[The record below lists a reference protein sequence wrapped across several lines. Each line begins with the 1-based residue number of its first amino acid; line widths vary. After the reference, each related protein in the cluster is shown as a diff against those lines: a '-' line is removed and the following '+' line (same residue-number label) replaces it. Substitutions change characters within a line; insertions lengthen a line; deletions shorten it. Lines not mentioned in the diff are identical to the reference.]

1 MNRRSF
7 LAAGVFA
14 AAAESRRSSRLG
26 IGLLAVAGML
36 ALGGEARGQVGVESD
51 REVLEAFYHATGGPD
66 WFISTDWL
74 SDAPL
79 SDWYGVK
86 THDDGRVSQLVLQRN
101 NLSGPI
107 PPELPRLT
115 RLANLSLFDNQLNG
129 PIPPEL
135 ARLTRLERLS
145 LPIGPGAAVG
155 QPIQAPGQPTFRAA
169 VEVIEVAVSVTD
181 ANGRP
186 VRDLTADDFEVYE
199 DDRRQPVVAFT
210 HVDTPVE
217 PFDVPVSHPAADAAS
232 SGPGERAGR
241 VYLLLLDDLHTHAL
255 RTEEVRAIAREFI
268 ENTLLANDVAAV
280 ALTSGLTPNQPFT
293 SNRQR
298 LLEVVD
304 RFRGLDV
311 RQRLQDP
318 ESRPFGGPTKLRMLR
333 TVERMAEWMGRGDA
347 RRKAIILVG
356 QGIDPGD
363 SPVGGAQGGE
373 TTLELLDAMSRAS
386 GVAARHDVTLYAI
399 DPRGLPTGGQSSIQ
413 TRFVFGEERFSAA
426 VRREKESL
434 RALAE
439 ETGGFALVNSNQFR
453 QAFERVV
460 REQSTYY
467 LLGYR
472 PPRDAPDERLHEIRI
487 RVDRQDVNVRARR
500 SYVHTR
506 LPDEPDDVATRLS
519 ALLDS
524 PLPQS
529 GLRLE
534 LTGLPLRGDDAR
546 AQPVVAAV
554 RVQPPPDGGGAL
566 AVDMVVTVIA
576 ADTDGTVLARREV
589 EVSLPAELRGAV
601 REHGLRVLSRL
612 DLPEP
617 GRVHLRAAVVDRLAG
632 ALGSVHHEMDIPDF
646 RSASIAM
653 SGLAVT
659 SDTPVPT
666 LVAGPG
672 LPSAVPFAP
681 AARRVFDADDTLA
694 VFAELYVNGSR
705 GSRQLH
711 ITCAISNDAGEIVFR
726 LPEERLAEDTA
737 APYRA
742 SLPLGDLGPGAYVL
756 SVEAWDEATRARVG
770 REVPFTVR

>member
-1 MNRRSF
+1 MRRCPGTGWSRL
-7 LAAGVFA
+7 LAAALVVA
-14 AAAESRRSSRLG
+14 TCPEASLG
-26 IGLLAVAGML
+26 QT
-36 ALGGEARGQVGVESD
+36 GQAS
-51 REVLEAFYHATGGPD
+51 
-66 WFISTDWL
+66 
-74 SDAPL
+74 
-79 SDWYGVK
+79 
-86 THDDGRVSQLVLQRN
+86 
-101 NLSGPI
+101 
-107 PPELPRLT
+107 
-115 RLANLSLFDNQLNG
+115 
-129 PIPPEL
+129 
-135 ARLTRLERLS
+135 
-145 LPIGPGAAVG
+145 
-155 QPIQAPGQPTFRAA
+155 GQPTFRAA

-181 ANGRP
+181 ANGRA
-186 VRDLTADDFEVYE
+186 VRGLTADDFEILE
-199 DDRRQPVVAFT
+199 DGLRQPVVAFT

-232 SGPGERAGR
+232 SGRGERAGR

-255 RTEEVRAIAREFI
+255 RTEEVRAIARDFI

-280 ALTSGLTPNQPFT
+280 ALTSGLAPSQPFT

-304 RFRGLDV
+304 QFRGRDV
-311 RQRLQDP
+311 RQRLQDAP
-318 ESRPFGGPTKLRMLR
+318 STPFGGPTKLRMLR
-333 TVERMAEWMGRGDA
+333 TVERIAAWMGGGEA
-347 RRKAIILVG
+347 RRKAIILIG
-356 QGIDPGD
+356 QGIDPGN
-363 SPVGGAQGGE
+363 SPVSRGARSLEGD
-373 TTLELLDAMSRAS
+373 TLELLDAMSRAS
-386 GVAARHDVTLYAI
+386 GIAARHDVTLYAI

-413 TRFVFGEERFSAA
+413 TRFVFPGERFSAA

-439 ETGGFALVNSNQFR
+439 ETGGFALVDSNQFR

-472 PPRDAPDERLHEIRI
+472 PPRGVPDERLHEIRI
-487 RVDRQDVNVRARR
+487 RVDRPDVSVRARR

-506 LPDEPDDVATRLS
+506 LPDEPDDLSTRMS

-534 LTGLPLRGDDAR
+534 LTGLPLRGEDAR
-546 AQPVVAAV
+546 ARPVVVAV

-566 AVDMVVTVIA
+566 AVDLVLTVIA
-576 ADTDGTVLARREV
+576 ADADGTVLARREV

-632 ALGSVHHEMDIPDF
+632 AVGSVHHEMEVPDF
-646 RSASIAM
+646 RSASITM

-672 LPSAVPFAP
+672 LPSALPFAP

-694 VFAELYVNGSR
+694 VFGEIHVDGSR
-705 GSRQLH
+705 PGRQLH
-711 ITCAISNDAGEIVFR
+711 ANLHHQQTMPDRSCSGGPRNASPRTRQRPTGRACR
-726 LPEERLAEDTA
+726 LETLARERTSSRWKRGRKRA
-737 APYRA
+737 ARE
-742 SLPLGDLGPGAYVL
+742 S
-756 SVEAWDEATRARVG
+756 VG
-770 REVPFTVR
+770 RSRSG